1 MAQSKSGSAVIITGA
16 SRGIGAATAILAAQ
30 QGFSVCVNY
39 LKNAKA
45 AEQVVENIVAN
56 GGTAISV
63 AADVADPDDVEK
75 MFARAQLELGNIGG
89 LVNNA
94 GILELQTDFAGINLP
109 RLRRILET
117 NVIGAF
123 NCMQAGIKRM
133 SVLHGGNGGSIV
145 NVSSVAA
152 RTGAPHEYVDYAASK
167 GALDAM
173 TAGVAREVAAE
184 GIRVNTVR
192 PGFIYT
198 DMHAEGGE
206 PGRVDRLV
214 SQIHLQRGGK
224 AEDVAKAIVWLL
236 SDKASYAVGT
246 CIDVTGGV

>member
-1 MAQSKSGSAVIITGA
+1 MARSEPGKAVIITGA

-39 LKNAKA
+39 LNNAKA
-45 AEQVVENIVAN
+45 AEQVVKQIATN
-56 GGTAISV
+56 GGHAISV
-63 AADVADPDDVEK
+63 AANVVEPDEVEK
-75 MFARAQLELGNIGG
+75 MFERAQLEFGSIGG

-94 GILELQTDFAGINLP
+94 GILELQTKFVDIDLQG
-109 RLRRILET
+109 LRRILDT

-133 SVLHGGNGGSIV
+133 SVLRGGNGGSIV

-152 RTGAPHEYVDYAASK
+152 RTGAPHEYVDYAVSK

-192 PGFIYT
+192 PGFIYI
-198 DMHAEGGE
+198 DRHADGGE
-206 PGRVDRLV
+206 PDRVEQRVKEIPLR
-214 SQIHLQRGGK
+214 RGGT

-236 SDKASYAVGT
+236 SDQASYAVGT

>member
-206 PGRVDRLV
+206 PGWVDRLV
-214 SQIHLQRGGK
+214 SQIPLQRGGK

>member
-1 MAQSKSGSAVIITGA
+1 MALPEPKKSIIITGA
-16 SRGIGAATAILAAQ
+16 SRGIGAATAVLAAQ

-39 LKNAKA
+39 LNNMEA
-45 AEQVVENIVAN
+45 AELVVEKIVAD
-56 GGTAISV
+56 GGKAICV
-63 AADVADPDDVEK
+63 AADVADPIHVEK
-75 MFARAQLELGNIGG
+75 MFDRAQLELGEIGG

-94 GILELQTDFAGINLP
+94 GILELQTNFVGIDLP
-109 RLRRILET
+109 RLRRILDT

-133 SVLHGGNGGSIV
+133 SVLRGGHGGSIV

-167 GALDAM
+167 GALDSM
-173 TAGVAREVAAE
+173 SAGVAREIAAE

-192 PGFIYT
+192 PGFVYT
-198 DMHAEGGE
+198 DMHADGGE
-206 PGRVDRLV
+206 PDRVDRLV
-214 SQIHLQRGGK
+214 SQIPLQRGGQ

>member
-1 MAQSKSGSAVIITGA
+1 
-16 SRGIGAATAILAAQ
+16 
-30 QGFSVCVNY
+30 
-39 LKNAKA
+39 
-45 AEQVVENIVAN
+45 
-56 GGTAISV
+56 
-63 AADVADPDDVEK
+63 
-75 MFARAQLELGNIGG
+75 
-89 LVNNA
+89 
-94 GILELQTDFAGINLP
+94 
-109 RLRRILET
+109 
-117 NVIGAF
+117 
-123 NCMQAGIKRM
+123 M

-173 TAGVAREVAAE
+173 TAGGAREVAAE

-214 SQIHLQRGGK
+214 SQIPLQRGGK